1 MAAIGGID
9 DELIL
14 EPAEYEKHRRA
25 AVRRKWVTAAACL
38 LFLSAAVL
46 SVLGAKDHRWAGED
60 TNSEQSDSDR
70 EKAAYHKNPG
80 TVDKPI
86 DAPPIVYVK
95 DTTYKMEQ
103 YYPSA
108 NLPGKAVFLGRIL
121 LHDRSNSSPKENF
134 QSNFEPVGKA
144 VYALGDDILLADDEG
159 YAVYCEIRSNS
170 APQKEDRSI
179 GPLLSALLA
188 LTAVF
193 GITWL
198 LKGKHKNK
206 CRGRL

>member
-25 AVRRKWVTAAACL
+25 AVRRKWVTTAAACL

-46 SVLGAKDHRWAGED
+46 SVFGAKDHRWVGED
-60 TNSEQSDSDR
+60 TNSEQSDPDR
-70 EKAAYHKNPG
+70 EKAAYHKTPG
-80 TVDKPI
+80 TADTPMA
-86 DAPPIVYVK
+86 APPIVYVK
-95 DTTYKMEQ
+95 DTTYKMEY

-108 NLPGKAVFLGRIL
+108 NLPAKAVFLGRIL
-121 LHDRSNSSPKENF
+121 LHDSSLSPKENF

-144 VYALGDDILLADDEG
+144 VYALGDDILLANDEG

-179 GPLLSALLA
+179 GPVLSALLA

-198 LKGKHKNK
+198 LKGKHKIK